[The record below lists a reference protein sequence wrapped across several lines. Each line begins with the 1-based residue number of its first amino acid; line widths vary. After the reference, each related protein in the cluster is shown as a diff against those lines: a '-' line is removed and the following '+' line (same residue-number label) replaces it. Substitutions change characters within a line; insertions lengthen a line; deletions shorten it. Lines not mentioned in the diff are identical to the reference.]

1 MKAHRQNV
9 YLDTTC
15 RVQLFLFRFYRYLF
29 RSESRDSPF
38 KLSVKGAIAESIEG
52 SLSRTLSDGIIDSK
66 YQKTRSSNRKRAY
79 FSHPRSPVQSI
90 FVHRRQLRRQERG
103 YSSARRNRTKICS
116 TTVTAALFF
125 IERSRKISLE
135 ISTSPLYAH
144 HHHARPTFE
153 SRARSQEFFSF
164 PQVFERSFLPLRI
177 REDTLIKGR
186 AEKKKTS

>member
-1 MKAHRQNV
+1 MKAHRRNV

-90 FVHRRQLRRQERG
+90 FVHRSTTTSETRARIFLRETESYEDLLHHRHGCAIFHREIAKNFTRNIDFPFVRAPPPRSTYIRITRTIARIFFFPTSFRKKFFAAADSRG
-103 YSSARRNRTKICS
+103 YVN
-116 TTVTAALFF
+116 
-125 IERSRKISLE
+125 
-135 ISTSPLYAH
+135 
-144 HHHARPTFE
+144 
-153 SRARSQEFFSF
+153 
-164 PQVFERSFLPLRI
+164 
-177 REDTLIKGR
+177 
-186 AEKKKTS
+186 